1 MAHILIID
9 DNRVVR
15 KLVRQFLADAG
26 HVLYEAE
33 DGKIA
38 QRIFDKEPIDL
49 VITDIFMPEKEGLEV
64 IRDIRQGARPIPI
77 IAISGSGRLGGPDV
91 LKFARDL
98 GANVTLTKPFT
109 RDQLLEAVRT
119 CLPAGRAS

>member
-64 IRDIRQGARPIPI
+64 IRDIRQGARPIAI